1 MAGHSKWANIKHKK
15 AREDAKKGKI
25 WSKCSRAIMAA
36 AKAGGSDPETNLAL
50 RYAVEEAKAAN
61 MPKDN
66 IDYAIKK
73 GAGEVGGQ
81 NFEQVYYEGYA
92 AGGVAVMVETLTDNR
107 NRTAA
112 EVRKYFEKC
121 GGKLGANG
129 CVSYMFQSKGQ
140 LFVTKEGP
148 GADEDTVMT
157 AALEAGAEDVQDE
170 GEAWQVLS
178 EPSDYLA
185 VRAALESVGLTIA
198 TGQVTLIADN
208 TVACSGEDA
217 EKVVRLID
225 TLEDDDDVQHVYANY
240 EIPDE
245 ELAALE

>member
-36 AKAGGSDPETNLAL
+36 AKNGGSDPETNLAL
-50 RYAVEEAKAAN
+50 RYAIEEAKSAN

-81 NFEQVYYEGYA
+81 NFE
-92 AGGVAVMVETLTDNR
+92 
-107 NRTAA
+107 
-112 EVRKYFEKC
+112 VRKHFEKC

-140 LFVTKEGP
+140 VFVTKEGP
-148 GADEDTVMT
+148 GADEETVMD

-170 GEAWQVLS
+170 GEAWQVLT
-178 EPSDYLA
+178 EPSNYLP
-185 VRAALESVGLTIA
+185 VREALENANLTIA
-198 TGQVTLIADN
+198 TGQVTLLADN
-208 TVACSGEDA
+208 TIACTGEDA
-217 EKVVRLID
+217 EKVIRLID
-225 TLEDDDDVQHVYANY
+225 ALEDHDDVQHVYANY

-245 ELAALE
+245 ELAALEQ